1 MKSVPMMKHLPAVGR
16 DNGAAV
22 ARCGRLAAS
31 PYAIGVDG
39 KLWTETT
46 PEAIAETAHNLF
58 GKDAAT
64 AIAHCALSARWSRHE
79 ADYHFWLAVFE
90 QLEVLSND
98 RLGEP

>member
-1 MKSVPMMKHLPAVGR
+1 MKSVPTMKPLATVGR
-16 DNGAAV
+16 DTGAAV

-31 PYAIGVDG
+31 SYAIGVDG

-58 GKDAAT
+58 GTDAAT
-64 AIAHCALSARWSRHE
+64 AIAQCALSARRSRHE

-90 QLEVLSND
+90 QLEMLSND
-98 RLGEP
+98 RLGGP